1 MSGNSPTQPSFQV
14 RAIDIGYGRTKFTTT
29 QAGAC
34 DSFPS
39 LAPLAETRRDD
50 PHILTSREL
59 TGRRTVDVW
68 VDGTPYEVGADTTL
82 FAGEV
87 PVLHADYID
96 TPQYRALLYGALHA
110 MQLERIDLLVTG
122 LPVHQHAS
130 HSARLKKLMT
140 GTHVIRPGKTVEI
153 VDGRV
158 AIQPLGG
165 LIAHLHETGNW
176 ARDKKRVYL
185 LIDPGY
191 FTFDWL
197 LSKGLSEVPGMSG
210 SLPCGVSAYLMCIQ
224 RELSRELGL
233 YCSDLERIDAG
244 LRDGQF
250 RIWAREVDLQPYK
263 ARAEAV
269 IERAIRTLCNRVD
282 VAQNI
287 DEIVLAGG
295 GSFYFLPALQRA
307 FTDRQIHVMKEPACA
322 NVRGFHLLGKLLA
335 AKQGKSRK
343 AEITP

>member
-1 MSGNSPTQPSFQV
+1 MTGNSPTQPSFQV
-14 RAIDIGYGRTKFTTT
+14 RAVDIGYGYTKFTTT
-29 QAGAC
+29 HGGAC

-39 LAPLAETRRDD
+39 LAPLAEVRRDD
-50 PHILTSREL
+50 TYIPTYREL
-59 TGRRTVDVW
+59 TGRRTVEVW
-68 VDGTPYEVGADTTL
+68 VNGTPFEVGPDTTL

-122 LPVHQHAS
+122 LPVHQHSS
-130 HSARLKKLMT
+130 HSARLKKLLV
-140 GTHVIRPGKTVEI
+140 GPHVIQPGKTVEI
-153 VDGRV
+153 VDVKV

-176 ARDKKRVYL
+176 TRHKKRTYL
-185 LIDPGY
+185 FIDPGY
-191 FTFDWL
+191 CTFDWL
-197 LSKGLSEVPGMSG
+197 LSKGLSEVPGKSG
-210 SLPCGVSAYLMCIQ
+210 SVACGVSTYLTCIQ
-224 RELSRELGL
+224 HEISRDLGL

-244 LRDGQF
+244 LRNGPF
-250 RIWAREVDLQPYK
+250 RIWTREIDLQPYK

-269 IERAIRTLCNRVD
+269 IERAIRALCNRVD
-282 VAQNI
+282 VGQNI
-287 DEIVLAGG
+287 DDIVLAGG

-307 FTDRQIHVMKEPACA
+307 FPGRDIHVMTEPVCA
-322 NVRGFHLLGKLLA
+322 NVRGFQLFGKLLA

-343 AEITP
+343 SE